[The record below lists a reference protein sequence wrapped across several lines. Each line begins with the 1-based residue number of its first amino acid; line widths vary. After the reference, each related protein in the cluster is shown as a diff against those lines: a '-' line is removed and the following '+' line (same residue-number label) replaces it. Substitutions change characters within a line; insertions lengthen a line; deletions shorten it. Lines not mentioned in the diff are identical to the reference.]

1 LPRAESVVDNV
12 GLRRRVR
19 HHVNPLGGKFL
30 DTQAVQVPRTSRPLE
45 VELGCADARF
55 LFERAPLHPERDFV
69 GVEIRQPLVETVNEL
84 AAEQGIPNLR
94 AVFANITTE
103 LDILFSDA
111 SLERVFVN
119 FPDPWF
125 KQRHAKRRL
134 MTAELA
140 EILSNK
146 LVPGGELLFQSD
158 IWTLGIE
165 AMAVLE
171 GEPTLANT
179 QGAWSFL
186 RDNPYDAKSLRE
198 VRVEEDGVRVWRL
211 LYVRRDTGSPDPDSR
226 VA

>member
-1 LPRAESVVDNV
+1 M
-12 GLRRRVR
+12 
-19 HHVNPLGGKFL
+19 NPLGGRFL
-30 DTQAVQVPRTSRPLE
+30 DTHAVRVPSTQRPVE

-55 LFERAPLHPERDFV
+55 LFERAPLHPDCDFV
-69 GVEIRQPLVETVNEL
+69 GVEIRQPLVDTVNEI
-84 AAEQGIPNLR
+84 AAERGLTNLR

-103 LDILFSDA
+103 LNILFGDA
-111 SLERVFVN
+111 SLQRVFVN

-140 EILSNK
+140 TTIADK

-171 GEPTLANT
+171 GEPSLHNT

-186 RDNPYDAKSLRE
+186 RENPYDAKSLRE

-211 LYVRRDTGSPDPDSR
+211 LYVRAGTDEGPPTART
-226 VA
+226 A